1 MNGDYTPLFGN
12 KGSVP
17 FFRQITRIMNDGK
30 CCNARP
36 DPVALPLFFLVHF
49 SRRQPQMERK
59 NKILEVLKSNKQYM
73 QTHFMVNSI
82 GLFGSY
88 ARNDFHDKSDID
100 ILVTFSE
107 PTFDHYM
114 DLKFYLED
122 LFGRPVDIV
131 MEKTVKERLK
141 KAILQE
147 TCYV

>member
-1 MNGDYTPLFGN
+1 
-12 KGSVP
+12 
-17 FFRQITRIMNDGK
+17 
-30 CCNARP
+30 
-36 DPVALPLFFLVHF
+36 
-49 SRRQPQMERK
+49 MERK